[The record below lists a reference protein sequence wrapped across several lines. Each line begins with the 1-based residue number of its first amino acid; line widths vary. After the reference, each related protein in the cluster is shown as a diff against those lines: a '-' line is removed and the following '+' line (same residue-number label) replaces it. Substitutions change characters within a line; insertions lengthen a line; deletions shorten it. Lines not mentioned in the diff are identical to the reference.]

1 MWEIDW
7 NTVINNAIYDTLAE
21 VKIILLSPGMIEIY
35 KGLLISGIVSGVIVA
50 VVKGISTI
58 YYIVTGH
65 SERVAKRKGKRNAA
79 VVDNAMNLCDLLN
92 NKEK

>member
-1 MWEIDW
+1 
-7 NTVINNAIYDTLAE
+7 
-21 VKIILLSPGMIEIY
+21 MIEIY